1 MDSKTK
7 QILQKFST
15 QKVELG
21 IMQDLQKAINKHTSQ
36 RKKIDSG
43 IEKWYNDLF
52 SVRDKFVKLEGDFKE
67 FNLSTDNLKKYVK
80 EAENM
85 AKQLGV
91 NTSAVEGYQEAKA
104 FINTSE
110 DIVQEYKEAKKL
122 ESKIG

>member
-1 MDSKTK
+1 M
-7 QILQKFST
+7 
-15 QKVELG
+15 VEYF
-21 IMQDLQKAINKHTSQ
+21 K
-36 RKKIDSG
+36 
-43 IEKWYNDLF
+43 
-52 SVRDKFVKLEGDFKE
+52 DFKD

-122 ESKIG
+122 KSSPFSTLFLNSKS